1 MTEIPAAADF
11 RVYAKLLGVGKLHA
25 LAYMYSFAKH
35 ENMLES
41 TKHGGLVLTSKMR
54 PLFDELNRLR
64 KAFLLPPEE
73 WTLDK
78 PESNPTD
85 QYVNE
90 CLIDSILKVL
100 KEPSHVV

>member
-11 RVYAKLLGVGKLHA
+11 RVYAKLLGVSKPYA
-25 LAYMYSFAKH
+25 LVYMYSFAKR
-35 ENMLES
+35 ENMLEF
-41 TKHGGLVLTSKMR
+41 TKNGGLILTSKMC

-85 QYVNE
+85 QHVNE
-90 CLIDSILKVL
+90 CLINSILKGL
-100 KEPSHVV
+100 KESSHVV